1 MGIDRPGYTPLL
13 RGARLGLQARAPLRR
28 ASESPPGSLCR
39 RQLLREGLVGL
50 GILAAGPVLAGCT
63 PGGDSNDAPEADA
76 ATPSQTGGSVAA
88 SSIEQIGP
96 LAPPDANGLR
106 LPDGFSSRIVAR
118 SSQQPV
124 GASGYLWHPAPDGG
138 ATYATS
144 DGGWIYVSNSEI
156 SGSGGGVGALRF
168 APDGTLVDAYPIL
181 QNTSR
186 NCAGG
191 ATPWET
197 WLSCEEVPRGR
208 VFECDPFGRDAAI
221 HRPSLGAFNHE
232 AAAVDPATQIIY
244 LTEDENDGRLYRY
257 VPDGSLGDG
266 RPDLDGGALEVA
278 EVTGGETGAVVWHR
292 VHDPS
297 ATAQETRHQVSVSTP
312 FRGGEGIDH
321 FDGVI
326 YFSTKGDDRVWAYDI
341 TRSELDIV
349 YDRSDFANPVLTGV
363 DNVVVSP
370 AGDVLVAED
379 GGDLEIV
386 ALTPSGAIVPVI
398 QIVGHD
404 RSEVT
409 GPAFDP
415 SGTRLYFSSQRG
427 STGSSSDGVT
437 FEVTG
442 PFLA

>member
-1 MGIDRPGYTPLL
+1 MDIDRPGNAPLL
-13 RGARLGLQARAPLRR
+13 RGARLGIQAEASLRR
-28 ASESPPGSLCR
+28 PSEMPPGSLCR

-50 GILAAGPVLAGCT
+50 GILAAGPVLAGCA
-63 PGGDSNDAPEADA
+63 PGGSDDGSEVDVSAV
-76 ATPSQTGGSVAA
+76 SQAGGSVAA

-124 GASGYLWHPAPDGG
+124 SASGYLWHAAPDGG

-144 DGGWIYVSNSEI
+144 DGGWIYVSNSEVF
-156 SGSGGGVGALRF
+156 SRGGVGALRF
-168 APDGTLVDAYPIL
+168 SPDGTIVDAYPIL

-191 ATPWET
+191 ATPWQT
-197 WLSCEEVPRGR
+197 WLSCEEVTRGG
-208 VFECDPFGRDAAI
+208 VFECDPFGRDSAV
-221 HRPSLGAFNHE
+221 HRPALGAFKHE
-232 AAAVDPATQIIY
+232 AAAVDPATQVIY
-244 LTEDENDGRLYRY
+244 LTEDETDGRLYRY
-257 VPDGSLGDG
+257 VPDGTLGNG
-266 RPDLDGGALEVA
+266 RPDLDRGVLEVA
-278 EVTGGETGAVVWHR
+278 RVTGGETGAVVWHR

-297 ATAQETRHQVSVSTP
+297 ATAQSTRYQVPASTP

-326 YFSTKGDDRVWAYDI
+326 YFATKGDDRVWAYDLA
-341 TRSELDIV
+341 RSELDLV
-349 YDRSDFANPVLTGV
+349 YDRSDFANPQLTGV

-404 RSEVT
+404 GSEVT